1 MNSIIGVPKEEWR
14 IYEYADTLCKGKRES
29 CGEGLTDEKLTEII
43 NEVANLF
50 ESQVS
55 DKDKLLNY
63 LNEQISRERKMPNAK
78 VMKNVE
84 VRNSDWWTK
93 FSENNNCDHWGRYYR
108 YLQYDQGW
116 DRESIEK
123 SIDMPT
129 DEIMNSIVDPTK
141 ELVYERRGMVVGYVQ
156 SGKTAN
162 YIGLIN
168 KAIDAGYKIIIVLAG
183 MHNNLRAQT
192 QSRVDEEILGYE
204 TSNEALEKQ
213 EEMASNSA
221 IGVGKYHL
229 NTFVQTLTTRD
240 EQGDFNKPKM
250 GTKLALDLPIVIV
263 TKKLKSVLE
272 NLYKYYSSHSC
283 IEVTKDG
290 IKKMPAKYPLLIIDD
305 EADQASIN
313 NNVGKGKEAEDT
325 EPTSINKLIRQILD
339 LFYCKSYVGYTAT
352 PYANIFIDNKEINP
366 NYGFDLFPKDFIV
379 SLPKPEKYVG
389 ANEFFGSED
398 VKAMPLF
405 RKVKLNDFI
414 NVKEGYVGNVP
425 DDLKEAIMSF
435 LIAIAI
441 RNCRG
446 YKGKPNSM
454 LIHGARIN
462 DLQLQ
467 IRTKISDFYEEL
479 RNEIIYKDPETYLK
493 LEAIYNEDFV
503 VTTQQMLDEDSYSVY
518 MEDINVPV
526 KADVFN
532 EIYRLC
538 KENKVS
544 IYIING
550 KSKDILKY
558 KDMEK
563 AGEEYN
569 VIAIGGDKLSRGLTL
584 EGLSISYFIRESKTY
599 DTLMQMGRWFGF
611 RKGYIDLCRVYTTE
625 SLKRAFHKIAFAT
638 DDLRSQIDYM
648 CDIEEQPETFGLKVA
663 SDPMLKISNKI
674 HNPVEQKL
682 DFSDALI
689 QTRNFDKDAET
700 YNNNFK
706 AVDKLLRV
714 CGEYSYL
721 NEYNKKLG
729 KKNSTSNSLVWENVN
744 GRYIKEFLSD
754 YKTSSKAQKIKS
766 YNMAKYVEEQ
776 LKVGGLI
783 NWTVCLINVKSE
795 KGYTI
800 DDLAGLPPI
809 GGGIKRGNNEENNCY
824 EVEKNIISLKSLKSK
839 DQEFLDCHQK
849 IINEVKEEAKLKKEN
864 GEILGESYLRKE
876 CRKRNEGR
884 KRALLV
890 LYPID
895 YRNEDCATNI
905 FNIPGIEHKT
915 PFGFMIVFPDREGQG
930 EAISYTLNPVAAGG
944 YLSELFE

>member
-1 MNSIIGVPKEEWR
+1 
-14 IYEYADTLCKGKRES
+14 
-29 CGEGLTDEKLTEII
+29 
-43 NEVANLF
+43 
-50 ESQVS
+50 
-55 DKDKLLNY
+55 
-63 LNEQISRERKMPNAK
+63 
-78 VMKNVE
+78 
-84 VRNSDWWTK
+84 
-93 FSENNNCDHWGRYYR
+93 
-108 YLQYDQGW
+108 
-116 DRESIEK
+116 
-123 SIDMPT
+123 
-129 DEIMNSIVDPTK
+129 
-141 ELVYERRGMVVGYVQ
+141 
-156 SGKTAN
+156 
-162 YIGLIN
+162 
-168 KAIDAGYKIIIVLAG
+168 
-183 MHNNLRAQT
+183 
-192 QSRVDEEILGYE
+192 
-204 TSNEALEKQ
+204 
-213 EEMASNSA
+213 
-221 IGVGKYHL
+221 
-229 NTFVQTLTTRD
+229 
-240 EQGDFNKPKM
+240 
-250 GTKLALDLPIVIV
+250 
-263 TKKLKSVLE
+263 
-272 NLYKYYSSHSC
+272 
-283 IEVTKDG
+283 
-290 IKKMPAKYPLLIIDD
+290 
-305 EADQASIN
+305 
-313 NNVGKGKEAEDT
+313 
-325 EPTSINKLIRQILD
+325 
-339 LFYCKSYVGYTAT
+339 
-352 PYANIFIDNKEINP
+352 
-366 NYGFDLFPKDFIV
+366 
-379 SLPKPEKYVG
+379 
-389 ANEFFGSED
+389 
-398 VKAMPLF
+398 
-405 RKVKLNDFI
+405 
-414 NVKEGYVGNVP
+414 
-425 DDLKEAIMSF
+425 
-435 LIAIAI
+435 
-441 RNCRG
+441 
-446 YKGKPNSM
+446 
-454 LIHGARIN
+454 
-462 DLQLQ
+462 
-467 IRTKISDFYEEL
+467 
-479 RNEIIYKDPETYLK
+479 
-493 LEAIYNEDFV
+493 
-503 VTTQQMLDEDSYSVY
+503 
-518 MEDINVPV
+518 
-526 KADVFN
+526 
-532 EIYRLC
+532 
-538 KENKVS
+538 
-544 IYIING
+544 
-550 KSKDILKY
+550 
-558 KDMEK
+558 
-563 AGEEYN
+563 
-569 VIAIGGDKLSRGLTL
+569 
-584 EGLSISYFIRESKTY
+584 
-599 DTLMQMGRWFGF
+599 
-611 RKGYIDLCRVYTTE
+611 
-625 SLKRAFHKIAFAT
+625 
-638 DDLRSQIDYM
+638 M